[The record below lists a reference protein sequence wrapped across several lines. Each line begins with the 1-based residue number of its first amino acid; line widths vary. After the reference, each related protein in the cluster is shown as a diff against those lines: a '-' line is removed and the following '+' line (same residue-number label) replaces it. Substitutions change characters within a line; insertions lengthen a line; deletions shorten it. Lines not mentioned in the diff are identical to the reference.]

1 MSSPQ
6 TLALLLGSLL
16 VFFLGIIAGL
26 GLAVRVLRW
35 ADPTLDASVERLIAE
50 KRKGAPRG

>member
-50 KRKGAPRG
+50 KRKGASRG